1 MCGFFKEELLETLEV
16 SSTNCVPASFCRQE
30 LWGIIFLILEPCAG
44 SPGVGL
50 GLLTPEISL
59 LNFYP
64 PLVGGGPA
72 HSTSVPLLP
81 VWMDVVSLI
90 P

>member
-1 MCGFFKEELLETLEV
+1 MWVLLGKLLGTPEV
-16 SSTNCVPASFCRQE
+16 SYTDSVLLVFAARSYGDLSSWHWNPG
-30 LWGIIFLILEPCAG
+30 LGG
-44 SPGVGL
+44 PGVGL

-59 LNFYP
+59 PSFYP
-64 PLVGGGPA
+64 LYVGERPA
-72 HSTSVPLLP
+72 HSMFPHLLP